1 MFSFKKFSV
10 NIIIGDD
17 IVETLKDYF
26 LCNSECDLSKIFYK
40 LYGDLEIIHDN
51 GMYVPTLD
59 SEHIL
64 YDDGKFSFGEM
75 DSSHSKDNIRGNI
88 FLHTFTAF
96 HLNCCHCYIS
106 HPVCSS

>member
-1 MFSFKKFSV
+1 MFSFNEFSV

-26 LCNSECDLSKIFYK
+26 LCNSECDLTKIFYK

-75 DSSHSKDNIRGNI
+75 DGSHSKDNIRGNI
-88 FLHTFTAF
+88 AVSYT
-96 HLNCCHCYIS
+96 HLVNT
-106 HPVCSS
+106 